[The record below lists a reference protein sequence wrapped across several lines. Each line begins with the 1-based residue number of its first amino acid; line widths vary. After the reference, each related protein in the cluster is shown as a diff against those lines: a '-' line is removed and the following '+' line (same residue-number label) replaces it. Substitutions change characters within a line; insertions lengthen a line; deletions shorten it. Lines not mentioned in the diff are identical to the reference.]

1 MKYLIIKNLGPIN
14 AVEME
19 MKRINLIIGPQ
30 SSGKSSVLKVAC
42 YCTWVEKR
50 ISIEQNPEKFA
61 TLGYFEKNLVSFHKL
76 EGFIRKDTYI
86 EYESDIMKFS
96 FSKENEI
103 FKFEWKDRWD
113 YRKSKISYIP
123 AERNIVATIPNWFEV
138 NMANNNIRNFMAD
151 WEIARKNFTD
161 QDRLDILNLG
171 VSYFYDSKSKE
182 DKMQV
187 AEGRLLDFTNTSSG
201 LQSLVP
207 LYVFLKYFTEMFFRK
222 EEDESSVMG
231 GELKKHLAEVIS
243 LEVFSKK
250 QTYSEVPS
258 PWNALGWFRSEEE
271 SERFS
276 VLFSNFTKI
285 NNCNVF
291 LEEPEENLFP
301 LTQRDLVNTLV
312 QMINGERKHNLF
324 ITTHSPYIMASFNNL
339 IQAGDVLEEDK
350 TKKEELEKI
359 MPLSLVLNYE
369 DVGAYA
375 IKDGN
380 MHTIM
385 DDEMRLISPTELDA
399 VSDEISIQFGKLLEL

>member
-1 MKYLIIKNLGPIN
+1 MKYLIIKNLGPIDT
-14 AVEME
+14 VEME

-61 TLGYFEKNLVSFHKL
+61 ASGYFEKNLVSFHKL

-96 FSKENEI
+96 FSKGDEI
-103 FKFEWKDRWD
+103 FQFEWKNRWD

-161 QDRLDILNLG
+161 QNRLDILNLG

-222 EEDESSVMG
+222 EGDEGSVMG
-231 GELKKHLAEVIS
+231 GEMKKHLAEVIS
-243 LEVFSKK
+243 LEVFSQK
-250 QTYSEVPS
+250 QTHSEVPS

-324 ITTHSPYIMASFNNL
+324 ITTHSPYVMASFNNL

-350 TKKEELEKI
+350 TKKEELKKI
-359 MPLSLVLNYE
+359 MPLSLALNYE

>member
-171 VSYFYDSKSKE
+171 
-182 DKMQV
+182 
-187 AEGRLLDFTNTSSG
+187 
-201 LQSLVP
+201 
-207 LYVFLKYFTEMFFRK
+207 
-222 EEDESSVMG
+222 
-231 GELKKHLAEVIS
+231 
-243 LEVFSKK
+243 
-250 QTYSEVPS
+250 
-258 PWNALGWFRSEEE
+258 
-271 SERFS
+271 
-276 VLFSNFTKI
+276 
-285 NNCNVF
+285 
-291 LEEPEENLFP
+291 
-301 LTQRDLVNTLV
+301 
-312 QMINGERKHNLF
+312 
-324 ITTHSPYIMASFNNL
+324 
-339 IQAGDVLEEDK
+339 
-350 TKKEELEKI
+350 
-359 MPLSLVLNYE
+359 
-369 DVGAYA
+369 
-375 IKDGN
+375 
-380 MHTIM
+380 
-385 DDEMRLISPTELDA
+385 
-399 VSDEISIQFGKLLEL
+399 